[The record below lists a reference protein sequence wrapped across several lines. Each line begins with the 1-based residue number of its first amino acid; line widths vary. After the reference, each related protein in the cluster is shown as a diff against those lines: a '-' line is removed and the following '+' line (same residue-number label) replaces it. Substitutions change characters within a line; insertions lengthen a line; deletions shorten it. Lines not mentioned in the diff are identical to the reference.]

1 MKRLLPQANN
11 LDTLVKVFVYACNKV
26 NCTQQD
32 IANFCGFEPRQA
44 AYYLNACYYLG
55 LLDENG
61 DKNKLSEDILKNPSQ
76 VKLRVYEQII
86 NDQLIGEIFTHML
99 LFPED
104 DNKAF
109 AFKWIEKAYPEY
121 SEAVVKRRA
130 STILNWCEEILTS
143 PLITYR

>member
-11 LDTLVKVFVYACNKV
+11 LDTVVKVFVYACNKV

-32 IANFCGFEPRQA
+32 IAKFCGFKPRQA

-61 DKNKLSEDILKNPSQ
+61 NPNELSEDILKNPSQ

-86 NDQLIGEIFTHML
+86 NAPLIGEIFAHML

-109 AFKWIEKAYPEY
+109 AVRWIEKTYPEY
-121 SEAVVKRRA
+121 GEAVINRRA
-130 STILNWCEEILTS
+130 STLLNWCEEILSS
-143 PLITYR
+143 PLITFK